1 MQTISRKKI
10 KSNKKSPEIAR
21 FIEFLNQNGM
31 EYADI
36 AESIDTPERTITN
49 YVWKDQPLSGQILRK
64 LLANHGVS
72 IDWIVSGEGSMYL
85 GSNRIG
91 QDRAGYG
98 EVQGEN
104 RLINRHAVHDSR
116 HVSDV
121 YGLYAA
127 LIEQSLIDAGAEADK
142 DYNYLDLYKLAQAH
156 VLEAE
161 RQGDLITTLLVPS
174 EDE

>member
-1 MQTISRKKI
+1 
-10 KSNKKSPEIAR
+10 
-21 FIEFLNQNGM
+21 
-31 EYADI
+31 
-36 AESIDTPERTITN
+36 
-49 YVWKDQPLSGQILRK
+49 
-64 LLANHGVS
+64 
-72 IDWIVSGEGSMYL
+72 MYL

-104 RLINRHAVHDSR
+104 RLINRHAVQDSR

-174 EDE
+174 DDE

>member
-1 MQTISRKKI
+1 MEKIAHRKI
-10 KSNKKSPEIAR
+10 KSTNKSPEIVR
-21 FIEFLNQNGM
+21 FVDFMNENRLKA
-31 EYADI
+31 ADL
-36 AESIDTPERTITN
+36 AESIDVPERTITKFIWN
-49 YVWKDQPLSGQILRK
+49 DTPLSGSILRK
-64 LLANHGVS
+64 LLTVHGVS

-104 RLINRHAVHDSR
+104 RLINRHAVQDSR

-174 EDE
+174 DNE